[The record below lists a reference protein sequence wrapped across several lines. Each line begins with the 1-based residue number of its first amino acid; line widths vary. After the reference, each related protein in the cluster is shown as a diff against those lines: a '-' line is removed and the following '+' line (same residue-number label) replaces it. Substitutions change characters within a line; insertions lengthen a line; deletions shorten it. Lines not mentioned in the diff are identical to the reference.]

1 MSTQLDAGKPAKPR
15 RRLPL
20 LAVLFILGLVSLS
33 FVLGAA
39 VMYYRWFTS
48 DSLER
53 AFIGAQAFA
62 DRRRALQMLEDASVT
77 QGILDKPGKTYDG
90 FTLYMYGVGT
100 RAYLMNMQGE
110 VVHEWGLP
118 FSQIWPE
125 PTHVAGPVDDSEV
138 LFYVGHLYPNGDL
151 LAILH
156 GPGKPFY
163 GYGLVK
169 LDKDSKVLWKY
180 AGNVH
185 HALAVGDDGVI
196 YALKHELVRQA
207 PAGFKSVRP
216 PFLLDSVVKLSPEGV
231 ELKSWPIFPAF
242 HDSPYAPLLSQLER
256 PEPPDTP
263 GGPPPLRTP
272 EGERVRD
279 LLHVNSVQPLG
290 PEPAPKF
297 PLFRAGQL
305 LISVRDLDVI
315 AVLDPQSG
323 ALAWAAR
330 GAWEH
335 QHDPQFLDNGRLLLF
350 DNLGQPGRSRV
361 LEYDPQTQA
370 LPWAYAGEK
379 EAQFLTG
386 YGGMAQRLPN
396 GNTLVVNSASGL
408 LMEVTPEKELVW
420 YRSTGDAALHSAR
433 RYGPNYPR
441 FLKGGQR
448 ARP

>member
-231 ELKSWPIFPAF
+231 ELKSWPIDLGDLRA
-242 HDSPYAPLLSQLER
+242 ARLAELSQGRHVDEGPRARLELFELLDA
-256 PEPPDTP
+256 PEEGAVGQAALLALHPLDDGIGRHDPGRNDAVLALDPPGDLHRA
-263 GGPPPLRTP
+263 GLEVGHVAAGDLL
-272 EGERVRD
+272 
-279 LLHVNSVQPLG
+279 LLHVLLG
-290 PEPAPKF
+290 
-297 PLFRAGQL
+297 
-305 LISVRDLDVI
+305 D
-315 AVLDPQSG
+315 
-323 ALAWAAR
+323 
-330 GAWEH
+330 
-335 QHDPQFLDNGRLLLF
+335 
-350 DNLGQPGRSRV
+350 
-361 LEYDPQTQA
+361 
-370 LPWAYAGEK
+370 
-379 EAQFLTG
+379 
-386 YGGMAQRLPN
+386 GG
-396 GNTLVVNSASGL
+396 G
-408 LMEVTPEKELVW
+408 
-420 YRSTGDAALHSAR
+420 
-433 RYGPNYPR
+433 
-441 FLKGGQR
+441 
-448 ARP
+448 